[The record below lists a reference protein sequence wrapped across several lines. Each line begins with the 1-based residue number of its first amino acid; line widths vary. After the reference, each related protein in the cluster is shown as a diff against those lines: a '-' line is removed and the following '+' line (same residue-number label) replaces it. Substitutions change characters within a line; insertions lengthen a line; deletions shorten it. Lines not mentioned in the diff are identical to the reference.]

1 MKLGI
6 LGGTFDPIHYG
17 HLVVAEEC
25 RARLGL
31 DVVLFIPAGQ
41 PPHKRGR
48 IVSPAEHRV
57 EMVRLA
63 IASNPGF
70 ELSRIEVDRVGPSYT
85 VDTLARLREEYGPS
99 TRLYFVVGMDAL
111 AEILTWHQ
119 PARLLS
125 LCQVVAVTRPG
136 FADFDLAA
144 LESAIPDARR
154 RICVLAAPE
163 LRISSSDLRRRVARG
178 LPIKYQVPEP
188 VEEYVYRHGLY
199 RAGGE

>member
-48 IVSPAEHRV
+48 IISSAEHRV

-85 VDTLARLREEYGPS
+85 VDTLARLRDEYGPS

-111 AEILTWHQ
+111 AEILTWHE
-119 PARLLS
+119 PVRLIS

-144 LESAIPDARR
+144 LEPAIPDARR
-154 RICVLAAPE
+154 RICVLPAPE

-178 LPIKYQVPEP
+178 LPIKYQVPES

-199 RAGGE
+199 RAEGE